1 MPAVVHALPAWARGA
16 EDTDPPPPRR
26 LSCHISSTLTSFAVG
41 GGQSPPTWLSPNLWP
56 SPPPLG
62 YSQMPFLLRGC
73 GERQPPTARGSTHTH
88 RGANEEGKRG
98 QDSGPKDISP
108 FRFPTHPARPPARDA
123 SGPGTVR
130 SMSPGWGQWQGGD
143 GQTQWFW
150 LPSPRQNQ
158 GVQQA
163 GRQTPGRNSAG
174 RAGRGPCREQWDVP
188 SSHRCFLS
196 TYLYQVLFQ
205 ALRIPLGMRHS
216 PVLAEVA
223 LYLPPCALKDCI
235 SESPQE

>member
-26 LSCHISSTLTSFAVG
+26 PSCHISSTLTSFAVG

-62 YSQMPFLLRGC
+62 YYQMPFLLRGC

-130 SMSPGWGQWQGGD
+130 SMSPGWGQWQGG
-143 GQTQWFW
+143 GMGR
-150 LPSPRQNQ
+150 LGGSGCPHQ
-158 GVQQA
+158 GKTGECSRRVGRPQA
-163 GRQTPGRNSAG
+163 GTRPGEPAG
-174 RAGRGPCREQWDVP
+174 DPAE
-188 SSHRCFLS
+188 SSG
-196 TYLYQVLFQ
+196 T
-205 ALRIPLGMRHS
+205 S
-216 PVLAEVA
+216 P
-223 LYLPPCALKDCI
+223 PPTGA
-235 SESPQE
+235 S